1 MEPIKYLNNPK
12 EDRESGTQKQCNKEQ
27 MEQVET
33 NSRMV
38 ELSLVTH
45 IKPSNYA
52 EWKWTINLHELSIAE
67 IEI

>member
-33 NSRMV
+33 NSKMV
-38 ELSLVTH
+38 ELSPVTH

-52 EWKWTINLHELSIAE
+52 E
-67 IEI
+67 

>member
-1 MEPIKYLNNPK
+1 MEPMRYLNNPK

-38 ELSLVTH
+38 ELSLV
-45 IKPSNYA
+45 ILSPVIMLSEMNYKLA
-52 EWKWTINLHELSIAE
+52 
-67 IEI
+67 